1 MIKQDDRAVEVS
13 ESAPQ
18 PPDVGQ
24 PDNEASDTRMFKDND
39 GEPCGQPQTMI
50 MVIMG

>member
-1 MIKQDDRAVEVS
+1 MTGQWRCADHT

-24 PDNEASDTRMFKDND
+24 PDNEASDTRMFEDND